1 MFLLSDSWVK
11 VLLPELQERLRG
23 ADKLTHDSKS
33 FEEFLTYNTERK
45 TLALLITLPGDMLR
59 KSQSLIEENKRL
71 REESKR

>member
-23 ADKLTHDSKS
+23 ADKRTHDSKS
-33 FEEFLTYNTERK
+33 FEEFLVHNTERM

-59 KSQSLIEENKRL
+59 KSQNLIEENKRL